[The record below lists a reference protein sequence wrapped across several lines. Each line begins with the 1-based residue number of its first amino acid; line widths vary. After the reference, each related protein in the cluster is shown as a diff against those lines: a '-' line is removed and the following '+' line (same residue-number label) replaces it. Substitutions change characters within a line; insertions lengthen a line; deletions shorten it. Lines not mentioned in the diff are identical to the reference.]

1 MFYIF
6 PRALLNSTF
15 NGYSGNTSKFLS
27 SQKFS
32 HFNDFSRLPIND
44 ITIQR
49 YDIWLHCLRCLVLR
63 CLRYFYEYK
72 IYAQN
77 TIYIIK
83 SFSQFVVLLLPLS
96 NFRPHLTWVIFPPY
110 TDKGYG
116 DGGNSYICMRNK
128 VKSIR
133 YNINLR
139 LWRVSHV
146 SQRRL
151 FVSLS
156 LVSLSLSFWVTIG
169 NINRFRQQSPQDVY
183 VTYLKLN
190 ADVQIE
196 WGRERDRNSIE
207 RAKAKPK
214 LVERN
219 YLIWYISII

>member
-1 MFYIF
+1 MEFLFYIF

-15 NGYSGNTSKFLS
+15 NDYIWKTSIFLS
-27 SQKFS
+27 SQKCWY
-32 HFNDFSRLPIND
+32 FNDFSRLPIND

-49 YDIWLHCLRCLVLR
+49 YDFWLHCLRCLLLR

-83 SFSQFVVLLLPLS
+83 SFSQFVVLLLHPA

-110 TDKGYG
+110 IDRGR
-116 DGGNSYICMRNK
+116 DGKWGNSYICMRNK
-128 VKSIR
+128 VKSILDTQTHTQRYIR

-139 LWRVSHV
+139 LWRVSLMSLCGV
-146 SQRRL
+146 SI
-151 FVSLS
+151 
-156 LVSLSLSFWVTIG
+156 SLSLSLWVTVG

-196 WGRERDRNSIE
+196 WGKEKR
-207 RAKAKPK
+207 
-214 LVERN
+214 
-219 YLIWYISII
+219 